1 MTTTT
6 IKVSTTSENYKL
18 FMEYEPITRTASMK
32 IRVRGKD
39 NDLVKL
45 LSISLHS
52 LSGIIKLVDENDED
66 QTICVLSALYL
77 LKNKLFDDNL
87 KTPEI
92 FNTGAFTAYREKVM
106 TKIRK
111 EMIGGNI

>member
-1 MTTTT
+1 MATKK

-18 FMEYEPITRTASMK
+18 FMEYEPKTSTASMK
-32 IRVRGKD
+32 IRRRKD
-39 NDLVKL
+39 NDVIKS

-66 QTICVLSALYL
+66 QTICVLSGLYI

-87 KTPEI
+87 ETPEI

-106 TKIRK
+106 TNIRK